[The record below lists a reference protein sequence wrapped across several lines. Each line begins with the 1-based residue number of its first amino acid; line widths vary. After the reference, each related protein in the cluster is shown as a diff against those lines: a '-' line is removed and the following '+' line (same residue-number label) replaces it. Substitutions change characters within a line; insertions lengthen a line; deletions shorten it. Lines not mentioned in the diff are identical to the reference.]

1 MIYDANWPHSQVDMM
16 HSILAIGFYMCNGNI
31 KTFNQG
37 LAINQSV
44 SGMRFSQTNN
54 QIQLGFIKTSNWINN
69 QK

>member
-1 MIYDANWPHSQVDMM
+1 MSVRMIYDANWPHGQVDML

-44 SGMRFSQTNN
+44 SGMRFS
-54 QIQLGFIKTSNWINN
+54 
-69 QK
+69 

>member
-1 MIYDANWPHSQVDMM
+1 MIYDANWPHNHVDMM
-16 HSILAIGFYMCNGNI
+16 HSILAIGFYMCKGNI

-37 LAINQSV
+37 LKINQSV

-54 QIQLGFIKTSNWINN
+54 HIQLDFIKTSNWINN

>member
-1 MIYDANWPHSQVDMM
+1 MIYDTNWRHSQVDMM
-16 HSILAIGFYMCNGNI
+16 HSILAIGFYMCKGNI

-37 LAINQSV
+37 LVISQSV

>member
-1 MIYDANWPHSQVDMM
+1 MIYDANWPHGQVDMM
-16 HSILAIGFYMCNGNI
+16 HSILAIRFYMCKGNI

-69 QK
+69 KK